1 MAKKS
6 RRARNKGARAI
17 RLSSAQLVQPD
28 TDRTGG
34 PVVGASEEPPQ
45 SRLPDLREEYRYVIA
60 DLRRIGI
67 LAAAM
72 LVVLVAV
79 AFVLA

>member
-1 MAKKS
+1 MAKKP
-6 RRARNKGARAI
+6 RRARRKGAHAI

-28 TDRTGG
+28 TDRAGG
-34 PVVGASEEPPQ
+34 PAIGAPVEPPQ
-45 SRLPDLREEYRYVIA
+45 SRLPDLREEYQYVIA

-79 AFVLA
+79 AFVQA